1 MVVKFLGLE
10 EGKGGKVGKVKRW
23 KRVRR
28 RKMLKGKSLKCLKLS
43 EVVSYLLVFQARTLE
58 AGVCLKLGDRSP
70 KRRHS
75 AVGTTGW

>member
-43 EVVSYLLVFQARTLE
+43 EEVSYLLVFQARTIE
-58 AGVCLKLGDRSP
+58 AGVVLGVHLRLRTRY
-70 KRRHS
+70 KRAR
-75 AVGTTGW
+75 VLGVD